1 MPSRLDLGQIQNIV
15 DQRKEVFP
23 TAFDDRDLTPL
34 IRSKVSIPL
43 QNLGIAENGV
53 KRGAQFMTHIR
64 KKAALGLIGRLR
76 GFLRMLQQLLAALTR
91 QCIGHDMT
99 KHA

>member
-1 MPSRLDLGQIQNIV
+1 M
-15 DQRKEVFP
+15 FP

-34 IRSKVSIPL
+34 IRSKLSIPL

-76 GFLRMLQQLLAALTR
+76 GFLRMLQQLLAALAR
-91 QCIGHDMT
+91 QCIGHDMP